1 MYRLAKSHTK
11 SSGMDV
17 PLIPLFV
24 SMALL
29 TQQYDPEVP
38 FALQCIRASGYY
50 RYSED
55 IELFLL
61 KAYLDRKCK
70 YNFSII
76 MLIFSDL
83 AHGWIR

>member
-1 MYRLAKSHTK
+1 METRN
-11 SSGMDV
+11 DI

-29 TQQYDPEVP
+29 TQQFDPETP
-38 FALQCIRASGYY
+38 FALQCIRASGFF

-61 KAYLDRKCK
+61 KAYIDRKR
-70 YNFSII
+70 
-76 MLIFSDL
+76 MIFL
-83 AHGWIR
+83 H